1 MVEDLAAGVHFNP
14 VEAAPAS
21 SEAMIRARQPKV
33 VTYADWK
40 KIDQAELANGEEAGR
55 PRVKFTTIDD
65 MLAVLGR

>member
-1 MVEDLAAGVHFNP
+1 
-14 VEAAPAS
+14 
-21 SEAMIRARQPKV
+21 MIRARQPKV